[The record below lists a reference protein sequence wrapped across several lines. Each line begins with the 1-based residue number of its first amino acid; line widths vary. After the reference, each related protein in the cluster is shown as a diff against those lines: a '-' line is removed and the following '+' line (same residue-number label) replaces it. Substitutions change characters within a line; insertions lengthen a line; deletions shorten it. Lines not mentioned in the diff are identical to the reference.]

1 MLREK
6 FHDNEVLNVDYL
18 EICALIRGS
27 IQF

>member
-18 EICALIRGS
+18 EIRALIRGS